1 MPVSDPIA
9 DMLTRI
15 RNGSTARHSSV
26 MVPYSKMKAAVAQ
39 ILKDEGFVREVG
51 TVGQGI
57 ERALR
62 IHLIYADKNRPAI
75 SGLQRV
81 SKPSLRVYAGHNEM
95 PRVYGGLGTAILSTS
110 KGMMTGRQAWK
121 AHIGG
126 EIVCVVW

>member
-1 MPVSDPIA
+1 
-9 DMLTRI
+9 
-15 RNGSTARHSSV
+15 